1 MNQNSPFDSFDQL
14 QISTQAKSFLREIA
28 KWANFLSI
36 LGFIFVG
43 FIFLFIIIMLVFG
56 ASTTIFSNSFQ
67 GGIMGMGIAVIYII
81 VGLFYFFPIYFLNRF
96 AVFLKNALNSNDNEK
111 LTEAFK
117 YLKSHYKFIGI
128 FTLVILSIYVLI
140 FLFGILGAGMSALN

>member
-1 MNQNSPFDSFDQL
+1 MEQNSPFDSFDQL
-14 QISTQAKSFLREIA
+14 QISTQAKSFLRETA

-56 ASTTIFSNSFQ
+56 ASSSIFSNSFG

-117 YLKSHYKFIGI
+117 YLKSHYKFIGV

-140 FLFGILGAGMSALN
+140 FLFGILGAGMSLLN